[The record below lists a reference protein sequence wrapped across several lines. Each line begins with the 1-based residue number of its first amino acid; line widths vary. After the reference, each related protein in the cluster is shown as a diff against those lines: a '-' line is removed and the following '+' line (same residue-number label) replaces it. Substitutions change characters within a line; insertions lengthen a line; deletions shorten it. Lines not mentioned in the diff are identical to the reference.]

1 MREKEQDR
9 LSPCEN
15 HLDLRAAAAQVRFA
29 ALDPAYEPT
38 SNPAVAQTLRASGA
52 VNPAMNARAM
62 SGKLECAD
70 TPAA

>member
-1 MREKEQDR
+1 M
-9 LSPCEN
+9 
-15 HLDLRAAAAQVRFA
+15 RFA

-38 SNPAVAQTLRASGA
+38 SNPAVAQTLRATGA